1 MANTFPKDIIDC
13 MKECILSIFW
23 PKKDIMDFFKKAG
36 CTQTELLSENE
47 YKELH
52 RSEIVERVFTNLEK
66 RKDSGMGQFRSM
78 LNGI

>member
-1 MANTFPKDIIDC
+1 MVNTFPKDIMDC
-13 MKECILSIFW
+13 VKECILSVFW

-66 RKDSGMGQFRSM
+66 WKDSGIGQLCSM
-78 LNGI
+78 LK